1 MLAACPRTITDS
13 NYVLSVS
20 PPSAS
25 LFVTESARLTATL
38 RDSEGNPVSTEFIWE
53 SANTAVATVDASG
66 MVQAVGV
73 GSTTVEV
80 SARGE
85 VASATV
91 VVEEDNGQSLSVT
104 PAAANLFVNATQR
117 LTATLKDR
125 NGNTIPSTPE
135 WSSSNTAVATV
146 DATGL
151 VRGIGVGSATVQARV
166 GNLTDQADVEVAA
179 RPNAVVFVG
188 AGDIAKCNSGGDEQT
203 ANLLDKIS
211 GTVFTLGDNAYEN
224 GSVADYEN
232 CYAPS
237 WGRHKSRTRPVPGN
251 HEFFTFGGAGYFGYF
266 GEAAGDPTKGY
277 YSYDLGYWHILALN
291 SSGDVSAG
299 SVQEQW
305 VRADL
310 AAHSNRCTL
319 AYFHHPLFSSGPH
332 GHETSA
338 SRMKPIWQALYDAG
352 ADVVLSG
359 HDHTYERFAP
369 QTSAG
374 VLDMSRGIRQFVVGT
389 GGGGL
394 YEFGAIIPNSEV
406 RSSSTRGVLKM
417 TLYPDRYDWQFVPAG
432 STFTDNGSASCH

>member
-1 MLAACPRTITDS
+1 MRWHFDEEGVLRYLLRGVGVIAVLMIVACPRPITDQ

-20 PPSAS
+20 PPSTN

-38 RDSEGNPVSTEFIWE
+38 RDGDGNPVSTEFTWE

-91 VVEEDNGQSLSVT
+91 VVAEDNGQSLSVT
-104 PAAANLFVNATQR
+104 PAAANLFVDATQR

-135 WSSSNTAVATV
+135 WTSNNAAVATV
-146 DATGL
+146 DGTGL
-151 VRGIGVGSATVQARV
+151 VRGVGAGSATVQARV
-166 GNLTDQADVEVAA
+166 GNLTDQANVNVSV
-179 RPNAVVFVG
+179 RPNSVVFVG
-188 AGDIAKCNSGGDEQT
+188 AGDIASCTSGGDELT
-203 ANLLDKIS
+203 ANLLDGIA
-211 GTVFTLGDNAYEN
+211 GTVYTLGDNAYPD
-224 GSVADYEN
+224 GSQADYEN
-232 CYAPS
+232 CYDRS

-251 HEFFTFGGAGYFGYF
+251 HEFFTFRGAGYFGYF
-266 GEAAGDPTKGY
+266 GDAAGDPTKGY

-310 AAHSNRCTL
+310 AANTNRCTL

-332 GHETSA
+332 GHEMSA
-338 SRMKPIWQALYDAG
+338 TRMRPI
-352 ADVVLSG
+352 
-359 HDHTYERFAP
+359 
-369 QTSAG
+369 
-374 VLDMSRGIRQFVVGT
+374 
-389 GGGGL
+389 
-394 YEFGAIIPNSEV
+394 
-406 RSSSTRGVLKM
+406 
-417 TLYPDRYDWQFVPAG
+417 
-432 STFTDNGSASCH
+432 